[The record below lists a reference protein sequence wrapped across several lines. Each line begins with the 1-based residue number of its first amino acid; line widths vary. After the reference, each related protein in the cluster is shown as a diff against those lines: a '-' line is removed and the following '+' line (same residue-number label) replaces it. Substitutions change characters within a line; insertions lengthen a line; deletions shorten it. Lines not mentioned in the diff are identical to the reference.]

1 MMVLS
6 SPDMLGLIAELHSR
20 RIAKVAG
27 TQAKRLRMTLP
38 QFLDT
43 AAPKYVKDGIKTVAV
58 IHARYL
64 GGDYRHHDNELLR
77 IETLANWLI
86 ELHQTAGKHPVRP
99 FQISQTGMET
109 KVPCKKGLYREALL
123 KVRTEW

>member
-1 MMVLS
+1 
-6 SPDMLGLIAELHSR
+6 MLGLIAEMHSR

-43 AAPKYVKDGIKTVAV
+43 APKYVKEGIKTVAL
-58 IHARYL
+58 IHQRYMR
-64 GGDYRHHDNELLR
+64 GDYRHHDNELLR

-86 ELHQTAGKHPVRP
+86 ELHQSAGKHPVRP
-99 FQISQTGMET
+99 FQIAQHKMET
-109 KVPCKKGLYREALL
+109 KVPCKAGLYREALG
-123 KVRTEW
+123 KVRSEW